1 MSPRSYSPLRSV
13 LYAPGA
19 NSRALDKA
27 RSLPVDGLILDLED
41 AVAPAAKAAARDAVV
56 AALSEGGFGYRR
68 RIVRVNGMDTP
79 WGEADIAAMARAG
92 ADAILLPKV
101 ESPQAVQTAVAA
113 LDAAGGPADL
123 PIWIMAETPRGILQ
137 IDSIAAAHPR
147 LQVIVMGT
155 SDLAKEL
162 RVRHTPGR
170 EGLLAS
176 LGLCVLA
183 ARARG
188 LEILDGVY
196 LDLRDEPGFAA
207 ACEQGRD
214 MGFDGKTLIHPRQIE
229 PANRIFGISA
239 EALQQ
244 AQQIIAA
251 WREAQQAGSGVCVV
265 DGRLV
270 ENLHVEEAE
279 RLVTMHEVIRGRN

>member
-68 RIVRVNGMDTP
+68 RIVRVNGLDTP

-196 LDLRDEPGFAA
+196 LDLQDEPGFAA